1 MNTLYVRMEKEGQT
15 HVETKVKKT
24 AHAVR
29 AVAAVD
35 KPKDP
40 PWEGEKKRRE
50 GMATAAV
57 MKDCVVIWRVI
68 ESIGFNQND

>member
-40 PWEGEKKRRE
+40 P
-50 GMATAAV
+50 
-57 MKDCVVIWRVI
+57 
-68 ESIGFNQND
+68 